1 MGENFGKFGEMN
13 AICQYFIQPNSRS
26 TKVANVSNCKFANI
40 FLAKTHKTIDLP
52 KFTSPKICIIGMPKA
67 SESYGRLA
75 DWLADEMEVEFEIK
89 NFSTGLLRIQ
99 IVTSFNSNAML

>member
-1 MGENFGKFGEMN
+1 ML
-13 AICQYFIQPNSRS
+13 AIVNSPTFS
-26 TKVANVSNCKFANI
+26 
-40 FLAKTHKTIDLP
+40 LP
-52 KFTSPKICIIGMPKA
+52 KLIKQSIFQSLPCQNFALYGMPKA

-75 DWLADEMEVEFEIK
+75 GWLADEMEVEFEIK